1 MARHR
6 QRANPHL
13 AKMQIE
19 TQNNFA
25 RIDAINFFG
34 QYCNS
39 ADGTF
44 VVAWE
49 TAGRFVLFEN
59 SKQILKGEVK
69 SPSDGHVANNGRFFI
84 ISQQSPP
91 GDAPLDAF
99 LCFDKFGKLL
109 ASGQLH
115 AAIVNSSISET
126 GKFAVFQSA
135 VSDNEDSMQLIVYD
149 VDAKTIL
156 WQTEW
161 GPHWA
166 RAYSFDETSKKLTL
180 IYPELGSYEF
190 GSDGSFLS
198 GDRWEIDQVKL
209 SYGKE
214 LNQIVE
220 YLVSN
225 NFEAAK
231 GNRLLQLLN
240 ERSQERWFQNN
251 PKDKSFI
258 LRSIGEVQLAMGQKA
273 QALETWERSVS
284 LNPKIGLQRK
294 LENLKKLPL

>member
-1 MARHR
+1 
-6 QRANPHL
+6 
-13 AKMQIE
+13 MQIE

-25 RIDAINFFG
+25 RIDEINFFG
-34 QYCNS
+34 QYRNS

-49 TAGRFVLFEN
+49 ISGRFVLFEN
-59 SKQILKGEVK
+59 SKLLLKGEAK
-69 SPSDGHVANNGRFFI
+69 SPSDCHVANNGRFFI
-84 ISQQSPP
+84 ISQQSSPS
-91 GDAPLDAF
+91 DAPLDSF
-99 LCFDKFGKLL
+99 LYFDKFGKLL
-109 ASGQLH
+109 TSGQLH
-115 AAIVNSSISET
+115 AAIVNPSISET

-135 VSDNEDSMQLIVYD
+135 ASDNEDSMQLIVYD

-166 RAYSFDETSKKLTL
+166 HAYNFDEANKKLTL
-180 IYPELGSYEF
+180 IYPELGNYEF
-190 GSDGSFLS
+190 GPDGSFLS
-198 GDRWEIDQVKL
+198 GDQWEIDQVKL

-220 YLVSN
+220 SLILN

-231 GNRLLQLLN
+231 SIRLLKLLN

-258 LRSIGEVQLAMGQKA
+258 LRSIGEVQLAMGQKT
-273 QALETWERSVS
+273 QSSETWERAVS

-294 LENLKKLPL
+294 LESLRKLSL